1 MTELDK
7 VVNSKESHATNYKI
21 DGYRVAGKTG
31 TAQVPDTKNGGYVDG
46 ANPYFV
52 SFMGYAPAK
61 DPEVVVYAG
70 MSLAQNVT

>member
-31 TAQVPDTKNGGYVDG
+31 TAQVPDTKT
-46 ANPYFV
+46 
-52 SFMGYAPAK
+52 
-61 DPEVVVYAG
+61 VV
-70 MSLAQNVT
+70 M